1 MYKADER
8 HGRHKVYNS
17 RIDDFFFK
25 KAPFFKTRLQNAK
38 KKNHKHFIWH
48 IKYKDN
54 SENKTKQ
61 NFMSL
66 LLTLLLLLFL
76 VSEDVLISFKKNG
89 GVLSTARGSKH
100 RRSSKQTHT
109 HRKNFL
115 KIKDD
120 I

>member
-54 SENKTKQ
+54 SENKTKR

-109 HRKNFL
+109 HRNFF
-115 KIKDD
+115 
-120 I
+120 